1 MRRFNIILLSL
12 AILAL
17 TPSLVLAQSVTVTGP
32 STVEVGIAGTFTVKF
47 SNGGDTSVHVV
58 SYEWSAPFIGNGI
71 SGPSGI
77 VGSIN
82 GNTTNNPQTIASSSD
97 SSSVPIIW
105 GDFFDNTFD
114 KVYVTVNY
122 KKGGDNIKV
131 DKNVDVTVKRVC
143 TPTFSGPTSIQKCC
157 TTPVTF
163 TASACDANSFTWSIT
178 SGGTITSG
186 NGTNTITVTPS
197 VSDGFTI
204 TCVARRSSGLTAYS
218 RTNTTTITRFQPIT
232 PAITAP
238 SFFCSGSTY
247 TINVASLCGMTGVTW
262 TPPPS
267 LLIVSGQGTQTVVVT
282 PASGVPGGTTGTI
295 TAQAVMVGGCTATV
309 SQHNFTIYGAE
320 TPPAPQGYITLE
332 LESGDACHDPVYRV
346 VWHTNFPYLN
356 GYTSVSPGI
365 VLGGTHPHGGGG
377 TSDQIKI
384 RVCNVNRCS
393 GISSCIEFWIDRPY
407 PCGGDGLAAP
417 QTGDGGGEG
426 SPPIV
431 TEERNGRGTGINLQE
446 ISVYPNPTTS
456 GIFYLSCPAGIS
468 GRAILF
474 DCTGKLVGRRPF
486 EASDHA
492 TPLFGSPLQKGVY
505 FLQITAANETFTQ
518 KIVVQ

>member
-122 KKGGDNIKV
+122 KKGGDYIKV

-204 TCVARRSSGLTAYS
+204 TCVARRSSGLTPVP
-218 RTNTTTITRFQPIT
+218 TLP
-232 PAITAP
+232 P
-238 SFFCSGSTY
+238 SQDFSP
-247 TINVASLCGMTGVTW
+247 L
-262 TPPPS
+262 PPPS
-267 LLIVSGQGTQTVVVT
+267 QPHRSFARVLLIQS
-282 PASGVPGGTTGTI
+282 
-295 TAQAVMVGGCTATV
+295 M
-309 SQHNFTIYGAE
+309 
-320 TPPAPQGYITLE
+320 
-332 LESGDACHDPVYRV
+332 
-346 VWHTNFPYLN
+346 WHPF
-356 GYTSVSPGI
+356 
-365 VLGGTHPHGGGG
+365 
-377 TSDQIKI
+377 
-384 RVCNVNRCS
+384 
-393 GISSCIEFWIDRPY
+393 
-407 PCGGDGLAAP
+407 AA
-417 QTGDGGGEG
+417 
-426 SPPIV
+426 
-431 TEERNGRGTGINLQE
+431 
-446 ISVYPNPTTS
+446 
-456 GIFYLSCPAGIS
+456 
-468 GRAILF
+468 
-474 DCTGKLVGRRPF
+474 
-486 EASDHA
+486 
-492 TPLFGSPLQKGVY
+492 
-505 FLQITAANETFTQ
+505 
-518 KIVVQ
+518 